1 MIQVALWLPLAAG
14 LLAALAP
21 RKATPW
27 VAVLGS
33 GIALAFGIGLLASFD
48 SGVAGIQHPVDES
61 WIPELGVRY
70 SLGIDGINVFLMLLT
85 GVSWFAVTC
94 WGAIRTPERDK
105 TWFFLLGLAH
115 TATLGAF
122 MAQDLLLFV
131 LFFDL
136 MLIPFFFLFA
146 GWGEEHSGREYERT
160 IKPAPATIKMV
171 VYTLVGSLL
180 MLAGAI
186 ATGVIAGDGGT
197 PVFSMAELAAN
208 PIGEDSQ
215 RWIFCFFA
223 LAFLVKMPA
232 FLVHGWMA
240 DAYRVAP
247 LPALALFSAVLSK
260 VGAYGFLRVVLPT
273 FPDASI
279 EFQEVLLVI
288 ALASILYGS
297 IMAFTQT
304 SARLVLG
311 YSSIAQ
317 LGFITLGVFA
327 LRPDG
332 ADGAILQMVNHG
344 LVTVPLMLLFV
355 VLVERAGND
364 DIARMGGLAL
374 RAPVMAAFF
383 LIATLA
389 LLAMPGS
396 ANFVGEFFIL
406 NGVFQAKIAF
416 ALIASIAVV
425 MAAYYALR
433 LYQHAMHNRLR
444 PSLESREIGLREG
457 VVVGALVACIVG
469 LALYPQLILKRTDA
483 SATAAVSATGCGET
497 TYSQDAV
504 GEPASAGV
512 GSDCAALDP
521 SSEASESPA
530 TALQP
535 GTPGREAEEV
545 AE

>member
-14 LLAALAP
+14 LLAALVP
-21 RKATPW
+21 RKVTPW
-27 VAVLGS
+27 VAVAGAGAALG
-33 GIALAFGIGLLASFD
+33 IGIGLTAGFD
-48 SGVAGIQHPVDES
+48 SGVAGLQHPVDES

-70 SLGIDGINVFLMLLT
+70 SLGIDGLNVFLLLLT
-85 GVSWFAVTC
+85 SVSWFAVTL
-94 WGAIRTPERDK
+94 WSAFHTPDRDK

-146 GWGEEHSGREYERT
+146 GWGADHDGREWEST
-160 IKPAPATIKMV
+160 IKPGPATIKMV

-186 ATGVIAGDGGT
+186 ATGVIAGGDGT
-197 PVFSMAELAAN
+197 PVFSMAALAAD
-208 PIGEDSQ
+208 PLGEGSQ

-260 VGAYGFLRVVLPT
+260 VGAYGFLKVVLPIYPAAT
-273 FPDASI
+273 VQ
-279 EFQEVLLVI
+279 FQEVLLVV
-288 ALASILYGS
+288 AVASILYGS

-304 SARLVLG
+304 SARLVAG

-355 VLVERAGND
+355 VLVERAGSD
-364 DIARMGGLAL
+364 DIGRMGGLAL
-374 RAPVMAAFF
+374 RAPVMAGLF
-383 LIATLA
+383 LVVTMA

-406 NGVFQAKIAF
+406 NGTFGSKPAF
-416 ALIASIAVV
+416 ALIATIGVA

-433 LYQHAMHNRLR
+433 LFQHAMHNRTR
-444 PSLESREIGLREG
+444 EGLESREISWREG
-457 VVVGALVACIVG
+457 TVIGALVACIVA
-469 LALYPQLILKRTDA
+469 LAFYPQVILERTDA
-483 SATAAVSATGCGET
+483 SASASISGVAWGDCVDEGDA
-497 TYSQDAV
+497 SQQFSCLTDF
-504 GEPASAGV
+504 GLEFREQGV
-512 GSDCAALDP
+512 RAPEIQVID
-521 SSEASESPA
+521 
-530 TALQP
+530 
-535 GTPGREAEEV
+535 
-545 AE
+545 

>member
-1 MIQVALWLPLAAG
+1 
-14 LLAALAP
+14 
-21 RKATPW
+21 
-27 VAVLGS
+27 
-33 GIALAFGIGLLASFD
+33 
-48 SGVAGIQHPVDES
+48 
-61 WIPELGVRY
+61 
-70 SLGIDGINVFLMLLT
+70 
-85 GVSWFAVTC
+85 
-94 WGAIRTPERDK
+94 
-105 TWFFLLGLAH
+105 
-115 TATLGAF
+115 
-122 MAQDLLLFV
+122 
-131 LFFDL
+131 
-136 MLIPFFFLFA
+136 
-146 GWGEEHSGREYERT
+146 
-160 IKPAPATIKMV
+160 
-171 VYTLVGSLL
+171 
-180 MLAGAI
+180 
-186 ATGVIAGDGGT
+186 
-197 PVFSMAELAAN
+197 
-208 PIGEDSQ
+208 
-215 RWIFCFFA
+215 
-223 LAFLVKMPA
+223 
-232 FLVHGWMA
+232 
-240 DAYRVAP
+240 
-247 LPALALFSAVLSK
+247 VLSK
-260 VGAYGFLRVVLPT
+260 VGAYGFIKVVLPT
-273 FPDASI
+273 FPDAAI

-355 VLVERAGND
+355 VLVERVGND

-406 NGVFQAKIAF
+406 NGVFQSKIAF

-504 GEPASAGV
+504 SEPASAGV